1 MPALAGRTPP
11 QKLNTTCFP
20 PKISTDV
27 VFGAAPLGT
36 RDRHV
41 RVGSAG
47 HRFHHP
53 DFHRRQRVGTS
64 NSRSPGVRFPY
75 TARLQPTFLLH
86 SFDPDPLNTE
96 ATRNAVR
103 AVDTSNG
110 QFEIRGVRPG
120 PYELVISVPGGG
132 SAYIG
137 RKRINAGYQDVK
149 DVTIVVRPGADVPVH
164 VVATT
169 GSNITAVRNVE
180 LRIKDS
186 PRPIGIAGATGGKES
201 FSIQHVPAGEYEV
214 SVTIA
219 PDTSV
224 ADIQQAGRSVLK
236 EGIIVGDE
244 PSEPLRLI
252 LERTRP

>member
-75 TARLQPTFLLH
+75 TARLQPTLLLH

-96 ATRNAVR
+96 ATRNAIR

-110 QFEIRGVRPG
+110 QFAIRGVRPG
-120 PYELVISVPGGG
+120 PV
-132 SAYIG
+132 
-137 RKRINAGYQDVK
+137 
-149 DVTIVVRPGADVPVH
+149 
-164 VVATT
+164 
-169 GSNITAVRNVE
+169 
-180 LRIKDS
+180 
-186 PRPIGIAGATGGKES
+186 
-201 FSIQHVPAGEYEV
+201 
-214 SVTIA
+214 
-219 PDTSV
+219 
-224 ADIQQAGRSVLK
+224 
-236 EGIIVGDE
+236 
-244 PSEPLRLI
+244 
-252 LERTRP
+252 